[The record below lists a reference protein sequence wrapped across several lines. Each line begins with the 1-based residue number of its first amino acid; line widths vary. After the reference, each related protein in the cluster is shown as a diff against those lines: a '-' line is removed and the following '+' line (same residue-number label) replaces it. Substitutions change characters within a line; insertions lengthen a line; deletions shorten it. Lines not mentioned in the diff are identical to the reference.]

1 MGSCIIN
8 ADTNFG
14 RGSAISGTSVEAPI
28 WGKADTLRTIAAGA
42 IISLL
47 LATAY
52 FLSGKEGAGAN
63 AALSLLIGSALGIAF
78 ERGRF
83 CFFCIFRDAIEDRDT
98 TPFLSII
105 SAIAVGAIGYAIVFG
120 QFLPDTS
127 SGSLPPGAHI
137 GPVSLALVVAGL
149 AFGVGMALSG
159 ACISG
164 HLYRIGQG
172 SLRAYPALLG
182 SLVGFGLGFKSW
194 NLLYSKSISDAPTT
208 WLPHKLGYA
217 GALVLTLLVLS
228 IIAIIAI
235 KWGKNS
241 TPIAN
246 PVPEKITAATLRQSL
261 FINRWRP
268 LTTGAIFGVIG
279 TFAYLRIEPLG
290 VTRQIST
297 TSRTYFEGKSWIPQ
311 NLDGLDL
318 MAGCVAIVSDTIVNN
333 GWLILGIVLAS
344 FAAALTGN
352 RFKFQQITLRNGLT
366 ALLGGVLLG
375 WSSMIALG
383 CTVGVLL
390 SGTQSFAL
398 SGWVFFATVF
408 IGSWLGIK
416 LKLHKL

>member
-1 MGSCIIN
+1 ML
-8 ADTNFG
+8 
-14 RGSAISGTSVEAPI
+14 
-28 WGKADTLRTIAAGA
+28 TL
-42 IISLL
+42 LL
-47 LATAY
+47 LA
-52 FLSGKEGAGAN
+52 
-63 AALSLLIGSALGIAF
+63 
-78 ERGRF
+78 
-83 CFFCIFRDAIEDRDT
+83 
-98 TPFLSII
+98 
-105 SAIAVGAIGYAIVFG
+105 
-120 QFLPDTS
+120 
-127 SGSLPPGAHI
+127 
-137 GPVSLALVVAGL
+137 VVA
-149 AFGVGMALSG
+149 A
-159 ACISG
+159 
-164 HLYRIGQG
+164 
-172 SLRAYPALLG
+172 
-182 SLVGFGLGFKSW
+182 
-194 NLLYSKSISDAPTT
+194 
-208 WLPHKLGYA
+208 
-217 GALVLTLLVLS
+217 
-228 IIAIIAI
+228 IAI

-246 PVPEKITAATLRQSL
+246 PVPEKITLATLRQSL

-297 TSRTYFEGKSWIPQ
+297 TSRTYFEGKGWIPQ

-318 MAGCVAIVSDTIVNN
+318 MAGCVAVVSDTIVNN

-352 RFKFQQITLRNGLT
+352 RFKFQQITWRNGLT

>member
-8 ADTNFG
+8 ADTNFD
-14 RGSAISGTSVEAPI
+14 RGSATSGTSVEAPI
-28 WGKADTLRTIAAGA
+28 WGKADTVRTIAAGA
-42 IISLL
+42 IILLL

-105 SAIAVGAIGYAIVFG
+105 SAIAVGAVGYAIIFG

-137 GPVSLALVVAGL
+137 GPVSLALIVAGL

-208 WLPHKLGYA
+208 WLPHKLGYS
-217 GALVLTLLVLS
+217 GALVLTLLVLTV
-228 IIAIIAI
+228 IAIIAI

>member
-1 MGSCIIN
+1 MGSCIIS

-14 RGSAISGTSVEAPI
+14 RGSANSGTSVEAPI

-246 PVPEKITAATLRQSL
+246 PVPEKITVATLRQSL
-261 FINRWRP
+261 FVNRWRP

-408 IGSWLGIK
+408 IGSWLGIR

>member
-1 MGSCIIN
+1 MGSCIIS

-14 RGSAISGTSVEAPI
+14 RGSANSGTSVEAPI

-137 GPVSLALVVAGL
+137 GPVSLALIVAGL

-318 MAGCVAIVSDTIVNN
+318 MAGCVAVVSDTIVNN

>member
-1 MGSCIIN
+1 
-8 ADTNFG
+8 
-14 RGSAISGTSVEAPI
+14 
-28 WGKADTLRTIAAGA
+28 LRTIAAGA
-42 IISLL
+42 IVLLL

-52 FLSGKEGAGAN
+52 FLSGKEGAGVN

-194 NLLYSKSISDAPTT
+194 NLLYSKSISDASTS
-208 WLPHKLGYA
+208 WLPHKLGYS
-217 GALVLTLLVLS
+217 GALVLTLLVL
-228 IIAIIAI
+228 IVIAIIAI

-268 LTTGAIFGVIG
+268 LTTGAIFGIIG

-318 MAGCVAIVSDTIVNN
+318 MAGCVAVVSDTIVNN
-333 GWLILGIVLAS
+333 GWLILGIVFSS

-352 RFKFQQITLRNGLT
+352 RFKFQQITVRNGLT